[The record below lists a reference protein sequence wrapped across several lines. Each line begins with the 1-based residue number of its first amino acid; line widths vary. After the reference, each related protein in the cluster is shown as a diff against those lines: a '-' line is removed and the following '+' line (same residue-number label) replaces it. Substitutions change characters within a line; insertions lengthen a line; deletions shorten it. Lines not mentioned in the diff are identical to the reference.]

1 MTTTTTCTI
10 TTSTITTSTITTSN
24 VLAELPSAGEAAAQ
38 GARKAVG

>member
-10 TTSTITTSTITTSN
+10 TTSTITST
-24 VLAELPSAGEAAAQ
+24 VLAELPSAGEAAAARG